1 MSADDH
7 VAAREAAI
15 RLLARREYA
24 VAELQGRLEQRGHE
38 SETVAAVMAE
48 LADEGLV
55 SDERF
60 AEAFVNSRLERG
72 QGPMKI
78 GAELR
83 QRGVEPALAD
93 PHLEAVDWVAQA
105 RAAYHHRFGDADPPA
120 DYRERAKR
128 MRFLQGRGFTAEQ
141 VRRVV
146 GEDDD

>member
-1 MSADDH
+1 MSEDDH
-7 VAAREAAI
+7 AAAREAAI

-24 VAELQGRLEQRGHE
+24 VAELRGRLEQRGHE
-38 SETVAAVMAE
+38 PETVAAVVDE
-48 LADEGLV
+48 LAGERLV

-60 AEAFVNSRLERG
+60 AEAFVNSRVERG

-83 QRGVEPALAD
+83 QRGVEPALAE
-93 PHLEAVDWVAQA
+93 PHLEAVDWVEQA
-105 RAAYHHRFGDADPPA
+105 RAAYQHRFGNADPPA

-128 MRFLQGRGFTAEQ
+128 MRFLQQRGFTAEQ

>member
-1 MSADDH
+1 MTGDDH
-7 VAAREAAI
+7 AASREAAI
-15 RLLARREYA
+15 RFLARREYA
-24 VAELQGRLEQRGHE
+24 VAELQGRLTQRGHE
-38 SETVAAVMAE
+38 PETVAAVVAE
-48 LADEGLV
+48 LAEEGLV

-83 QRGVEPALAD
+83 QRGVEPALAE
-93 PHLEAVDWVAQA
+93 PHLEAVDWMEQA
-105 RAAYHHRFGDADPPA
+105 RSAYHHRFGDADPPA
-120 DYRERAKR
+120 DHRERAKR
-128 MRFLQGRGFTAEQ
+128 MRFLQQRGFTAEQ

>member
-1 MSADDH
+1 MSEDDH
-7 VAAREAAI
+7 AAAREAAI

-24 VAELQGRLEQRGHE
+24 TAELNARLEQRGHE
-38 SETVAAVMAE
+38 RATVAAVVAE

-60 AEAFVNSRLERG
+60 AEAFINSRVERG
-72 QGPMKI
+72 QGPAKI

-83 QRGVEPALAD
+83 QRGVETALAE
-93 PHLEAVDWVAQA
+93 PHLEAVDWVERA
-105 RAAYHHRFGDADPPA
+105 RAAYHHRFGNAEPPA

-128 MRFLQGRGFTAEQ
+128 MRFLQQRGFTAEQ